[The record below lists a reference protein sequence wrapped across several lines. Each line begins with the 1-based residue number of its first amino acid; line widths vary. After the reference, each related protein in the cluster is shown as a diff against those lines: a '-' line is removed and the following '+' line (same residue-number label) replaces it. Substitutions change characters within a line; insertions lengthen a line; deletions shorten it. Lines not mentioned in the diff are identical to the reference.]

1 MIVIGTILIATGV
14 AFLLDLSFWP
24 TLLIGLGA
32 GFMLSGLV
40 GKFGWVASQGRRSH
54 GRASKQRRQD
64 DRLAAGDE
72 PA

>member
-1 MIVIGTILIATGV
+1 MIAIGTILIAAGV

-40 GKFGWVASQGRRSH
+40 GKFGWVATQGRRNR
-54 GRASKQRRQD
+54 GRAFKEQMQVD
-64 DRLAAGDE
+64 PFAKGDE
-72 PA
+72 PV